1 MSFKTKMVL
10 YGVLSVLIF
19 VGLFGIYA
27 IYWNLNLEKSEINST
42 KDLIITYNKKNLVS
56 IIDSVSSMV
65 QRPYERYKNGELSF
79 DEAKTIALDWIRRV
93 KFGHDNYIFVVDKN
107 GTLLVDRADP
117 SLEGKNVLDFKDD
130 NGKYIFKEMI
140 STALKNGSGYVS
152 YMFKNPATNKI
163 DEKITY
169 VKYDKDFDF
178 ITGTGFYLSGLNKDL
193 QEQRNLIINQMI
205 SSSIVSA
212 IIVLFIIIVVALIG
226 MWLAKKLVAPLNRI
240 NSLVSTLAKGGGDLT
255 IVLPKQSN
263 DEFGEL
269 TDHLNKFIST
279 LKAIVQ
285 EVASKAKEVQS
296 STNSLASSAAQ
307 ISASSEQVSS
317 NTKEISHATEDTAN
331 ALSGIA
337 RSTED
342 IRVSSDE
349 AKEITDKMVKE
360 IQLNVESIL
369 ELSESIS
376 KASLGVNDLGEASK
390 KVGDILKI
398 INDITDQINLLALNA
413 AIEAARAGEHGRGF
427 AVVADEIRKLAEET
441 QKATDEVASIIKSI
455 QEKTTKVVS
464 VMNQTQSDTQEKA
477 NAIAQTQ
484 NSVQTA
490 SDKIAN
496 VSDQVNSLSA
506 ATQELSSTVSELEMQ
521 VKEISK
527 AQEENARAL
536 ESISANAQNLKTVS
550 DGLLSVVGKFKT

>member
-1 MSFKTKMVL
+1 MSIKKLLNFSNGFYFFSALVFFTVI
-10 YGVLSVLIF
+10 GIA
-19 VGLFGIYA
+19 GLNLKDTITQLDKQIVYSNNINNIYA
-27 IYWNLNLEKSEINST
+27 QGLQKGQAIRNILLNPNDTKAMQNYKNATESMNKSFDKCFSTANSSQKLQLQKLKEMLSKDDALQLQVKSLAESGKQKQAYSLLVTKETPTWRKSRSFVLDLIVKESKNFDNIKHNMESTMMLTIIIIGAAMIIMLVVVIIVWRVLFNKIFIPLKHINST
-42 KDLIITYNKKNLVS
+42 
-56 IIDSVSSMV
+56 
-65 QRPYERYKNGELSF
+65 
-79 DEAKTIALDWIRRV
+79 
-93 KFGHDNYIFVVDKN
+93 
-107 GTLLVDRADP
+107 
-117 SLEGKNVLDFKDD
+117 
-130 NGKYIFKEMI
+130 
-140 STALKNGSGYVS
+140 
-152 YMFKNPATNKI
+152 
-163 DEKITY
+163 
-169 VKYDKDFDF
+169 
-178 ITGTGFYLSGLNKDL
+178 
-193 QEQRNLIINQMI
+193 
-205 SSSIVSA
+205 
-212 IIVLFIIIVVALIG
+212 
-226 MWLAKKLVAPLNRI
+226 
-240 NSLVSTLAKGGGDLT
+240 VSTLAKGGGDLT

-279 LKAIVQ
+279 LKGIVQ
-285 EVASKAKEVQS
+285 EVLSKATEVQS

-360 IQLNVESIL
+360 IQLNVEAIR
-369 ELSESIS
+369 ELSNSIS
-376 KASLGVNDLGEASK
+376 KASLDVNDLGEASK

-427 AVVADEIRKLAEET
+427 AVVADEIRKLAEKT
-441 QKATDEVASIIKSI
+441 QKATDEVAAIIKSI
-455 QEKTTKVVS
+455 QEKTSKVVS
-464 VMNQTQSDTQEKA
+464 VMNQTQSDTQQKA
-477 NAIAQTQ
+477 DAIAQTQ
-484 NSVQTA
+484 DSVQTV

-527 AQEENARAL
+527 AQEENAKAV
-536 ESISANAQNLKTVS
+536 ESISANAQNLKTIS

>member
-1 MSFKTKMVL
+1 MSIKKLLNFSNGF
-10 YGVLSVLIF
+10 YFLSALVF
-19 VGLFGIYA
+19 FAVVGAAFLHLKSTITQLDKQVVYLNNIDNIYA
-27 IYWNLNLEKSEINST
+27 QGLQKGQATRNILLNPHDTKAMRNYKNAAYSMNKSFNQCFSLATPAQKTQLQKLKELLSKDDALQLQVQSLAESGKQKEAYSLLVKQETPTWRKARSFVLDLVKRERRNFEGIKHSMESTMALTIILVGASMIVMLIVMLIVWRVLLKRIFTPLNYINST
-42 KDLIITYNKKNLVS
+42 LDK
-56 IIDSVSSMV
+56 SS
-65 QRPYERYKNGELSF
+65 
-79 DEAKTIALDWIRRV
+79 
-93 KFGHDNYIFVVDKN
+93 
-107 GTLLVDRADP
+107 
-117 SLEGKNVLDFKDD
+117 
-130 NGKYIFKEMI
+130 
-140 STALKNGSGYVS
+140 
-152 YMFKNPATNKI
+152 
-163 DEKITY
+163 
-169 VKYDKDFDF
+169 
-178 ITGTGFYLSGLNKDL
+178 
-193 QEQRNLIINQMI
+193 
-205 SSSIVSA
+205 
-212 IIVLFIIIVVALIG
+212 
-226 MWLAKKLVAPLNRI
+226 
-240 NSLVSTLAKGGGDLT
+240 GDLT

-317 NTKEISHATEDTAN
+317 NTKEISHATEDTAK
-331 ALSGIA
+331 ALSDIA

-376 KASLGVNDLGEASK
+376 KASLDVNDLGEASK

-427 AVVADEIRKLAEET
+427 AVVADEIRKLAEKT

-550 DGLLSVVGKFKT
+550 DSLLSVVGKFKT

>member
-1 MSFKTKMVL
+1 MSIKKLLNFSNGFYFFSALVFFAVVGVAGLHLKSTMTQLDNQIVYLNNIDNIYAQGLQKGQATRNILLNPHDTKAMQNYKDAAYSMNESFNKCFSIATLSQKTQLQKLKELLSKDDALQLQVQSLAESGKQKEAYSLLVAKETPTWRKARSFVL
-10 YGVLSVLIF
+10 DLIKKERKNFEGIKHSMESTMALTIIVVGASMIVMLIVVLI
-19 VGLFGIYA
+19 VWRVLFKKIFSP
-27 IYWNLNLEKSEINST
+27 LKHINST
-42 KDLIITYNKKNLVS
+42 
-56 IIDSVSSMV
+56 
-65 QRPYERYKNGELSF
+65 
-79 DEAKTIALDWIRRV
+79 
-93 KFGHDNYIFVVDKN
+93 
-107 GTLLVDRADP
+107 
-117 SLEGKNVLDFKDD
+117 
-130 NGKYIFKEMI
+130 
-140 STALKNGSGYVS
+140 
-152 YMFKNPATNKI
+152 
-163 DEKITY
+163 
-169 VKYDKDFDF
+169 
-178 ITGTGFYLSGLNKDL
+178 
-193 QEQRNLIINQMI
+193 
-205 SSSIVSA
+205 
-212 IIVLFIIIVVALIG
+212 
-226 MWLAKKLVAPLNRI
+226 
-240 NSLVSTLAKGGGDLT
+240 VSTLAKGGGDLT
-255 IVLPKQSN
+255 IALPKQSN

-279 LKAIVQ
+279 LKSIVQ
-285 EVASKAKEVQS
+285 EVAKKAKEVQS

-369 ELSESIS
+369 ELSKSIS
-376 KASLGVNDLGEASK
+376 KASLDVNDLGEASK

-427 AVVADEIRKLAEET
+427 AVVADEIRKLAEKT
-441 QKATDEVASIIKSI
+441 QKATDEVATIIKSI

-477 NAIAQTQ
+477 NSIAKTQ
-484 NSVQTA
+484 ESVQTV

-527 AQEENARAL
+527 AQEENAKAV
-536 ESISANAQNLKTVS
+536 ETISANAQNLKTVS
-550 DGLLSVVGKFKT
+550 DGLLGV